1 MPRSVPGEPI
11 EPPPRRAIAMTHEVI
26 DETGRTLAVASP
38 AYESIAG
45 RPESIPASGA
55 TARGLD
61 EHDAAAGR

>member
-1 MPRSVPGEPI
+1 
-11 EPPPRRAIAMTHEVI
+11 MTHEVI

-61 EHDAAAGR
+61 EDETRLPAGKREAAHCQLRR